1 MKTELQITK
10 RIQKE
15 RVTNAE
21 NDMKRCRDM
30 YNDAMAE
37 QHEFIQKIS
46 ELEAEN
52 MKLVQKISEM
62 KVNHSLALTKKV
74 ASHTDVKNKN
84 EDLKKE
90 KKELQ
95 LLNSGLKNQLNIQ
108 NVGMKRLH
116 LELEKYRKQ
125 ADKAKLKAY
134 DVENEKEL
142 IEAKAQ
148 ARVHELQFKAQLK
161 AQETEDKKKV
171 SYSFL
176 FCLLLYHNLD
186 SSSHLSIRHKLIEQT
201 WLQIDYSMRL
211 VLLEMLVE

>member
-1 MKTELQITK
+1 
-10 RIQKE
+10 
-15 RVTNAE
+15 
-21 NDMKRCRDM
+21 MKRCRDM

-108 NVGMKRLH
+108 NSAMKRLH
-116 LELEKYRKQ
+116 SELEKYRKQ

-171 SYSFL
+171 SYSFC
-176 FCLLLYHNLD
+176 FVCCYHNLH

-211 VLLEMLVE
+211 VLLQMLVE